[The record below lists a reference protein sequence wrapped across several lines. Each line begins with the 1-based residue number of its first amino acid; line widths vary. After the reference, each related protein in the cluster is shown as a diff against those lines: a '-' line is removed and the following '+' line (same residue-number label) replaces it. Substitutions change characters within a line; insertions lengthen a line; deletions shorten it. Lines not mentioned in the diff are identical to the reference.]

1 MDRRVGGGPLRTAV
15 DRGDRP
21 VDQRVGGRPLRNA
34 GDRGDRPVD
43 QKVGLESLTIS
54 LFVSSYLI

>member
-1 MDRRVGGGPLRTAV
+1 MASAPSLPPLAPKGEPVDRRVGGGPLRTAV

-21 VDQRVGGRPLRNA
+21 VDQ
-34 GDRGDRPVD
+34 
-43 QKVGLESLTIS
+43 KVGLESLTVS